1 MSTITLRKILLYK
14 YLYILILSI
23 VIITSLPRLFIN
35 KAIYEEGQ
43 IKEDFIIQKITISN
57 LKLTLT
63 LTNKETLIGTYY
75 FKTKEDK
82 QSFEKN
88 YKLGDKI
95 KVLGEIY
102 LPKENTTKNL
112 FNYRKYLSTKNI
124 YHLLKINQYKK
135 VSNNKNIFYFIKQ
148 TILDHFKNDPYLNI
162 LLIGDNS
169 YIKKEISKS
178 YQNNGLSHLFS
189 VSGMHVSLIASII
202 SKLLSKLNE
211 NKKALIISIFLLL
224 YLQIVGLQAAVIR
237 GVLFYILIQI
247 NKVFNLNIKLINLF
261 ILTLSITLLINP
273 KFIYDLGFQYSFSIS
288 FILIYLSD
296 ILNGK
301 YSLLKVSLISFI
313 VSIPISL
320 YNFHELNFTSIIFNL
335 FFVPFIVKIIFPLTT
350 IVSIFTFLIPLYN
363 ILTNLMEKF
372 SLLCTKVSILKFTF
386 MHLQIYF
393 YIIYIIIIIL
403 IIINL
408 KKKKYYPI
416 YLLILILF
424 IHYLIPSF
432 QNKKYLYMLDIG
444 QGDSIILHINKET
457 ILIDT
462 GGNTTSTTS
471 TIVENTTIPTL
482 KSLGIKKIK
491 YLILSHGDYD
501 HMGESINLVENF
513 KIENVIFNTGKFN
526 YLEQE
531 LIKKLNKKKIP
542 YYQNIEEISLKETT
556 LYFLNTKLYDNE
568 NDNSSV
574 IYTKINNIN
583 ILLTGDAGIDVEEEL
598 MNKYN
603 LSIDIL
609 KVGHHGSKTSSS
621 KEFINYI
628 NPKISLISVGEDNKF
643 NHPNEEVLNNLKNT
657 IIYRTD
663 KNGSVMINLNKNIML

>member
-288 FILIYLSD
+288 FVLIYLSD

-444 QGDSIILHINKET
+444 QGDSIILHINKDT

-462 GGNTTSTTS
+462 GGNISSETS

-482 KSLGIKKIK
+482 KNLGIKKIN
-491 YLILSHGDYD
+491 YLILTHGDYD

-513 KIENVIFNTGKFN
+513 KIENVVFNTGKFN

-568 NDNSSV
+568 NDNSSL

-583 ILLTGDAGIDVEEEL
+583 ILLTGDAGVDVEEEL

>member
-148 TILDHFKNDPYLNI
+148 TILDHFKKNPYLNI

-189 VSGMHVSLIASII
+189 VSGMHVSLIASIL

-211 NKKALIISIFLLL
+211 NKKTLIISIFLLL

-288 FILIYLSD
+288 FVLIYLSD

-462 GGNTTSTTS
+462 GGNISSETS

-482 KSLGIKKIK
+482 KNLGIKKIK

-568 NDNSSV
+568 NDNSSL

-583 ILLTGDAGIDVEEEL
+583 ILLTGDAGVDVEEEL

>member
-288 FILIYLSD
+288 FVLIYLSD

-462 GGNTTSTTS
+462 GGNTSS

-531 LIKKLNKKKIP
+531 LIKNLNKKKIP

-583 ILLTGDAGIDVEEEL
+583 ILLTGDAGVDVEEEL

>member
-189 VSGMHVSLIASII
+189 VSGMHVSLIASIL

-211 NKKALIISIFLLL
+211 NKKTLIISIFLLL

-288 FILIYLSD
+288 FVLIYLSD

-462 GGNTTSTTS
+462 GGNISSETS

-568 NDNSSV
+568 NDNSSI

-583 ILLTGDAGIDVEEEL
+583 ILLTGDVGVDVEEEL

>member
-189 VSGMHVSLIASII
+189 VSGMHVSLIASIL

-211 NKKALIISIFLLL
+211 NKKTLIISIFLLL

-288 FILIYLSD
+288 FVLIYLSD

-643 NHPNEEVLNNLKNT
+643 NHPNKEVLNNLKNT

>member
-189 VSGMHVSLIASII
+189 VSGMHVSLIASIL

-211 NKKALIISIFLLL
+211 NKKTLIISIFLLL

-568 NDNSSV
+568 NDNSRL

-583 ILLTGDAGIDVEEEL
+583 ILLTGDAGVDVEEEL